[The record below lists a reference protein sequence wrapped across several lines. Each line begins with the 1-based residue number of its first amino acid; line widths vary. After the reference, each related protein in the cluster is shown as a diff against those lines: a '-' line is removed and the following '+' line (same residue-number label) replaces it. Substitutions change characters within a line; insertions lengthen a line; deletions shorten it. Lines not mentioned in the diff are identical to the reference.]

1 MSLSD
6 GKSVV
11 TLETKDSKG
20 EAVVSGKK
28 KFKMANPLKAAQNLL
43 ARRRVREDK
52 RMLRREELMKQ
63 DAERFLMELEEK
75 HTWLAYE
82 LRERNFTRMVR
93 EQHVHFLTDKEE
105 KAEKARLLEQEKE
118 QGLAYFRG
126 QIQGYRRWQNSAAKH
141 LDISGHTGSV
151 ASVKL
156 TPCLGYI
163 VSCSSD
169 KTINVWAL
177 RSGKCL
183 LTLTGH
189 TKKVNDVD
197 IHPNFS
203 MNDYNVSIVSCSS
216 DCTLRYWNC
225 VVNEPIKVI
234 QFSGAH

>member
-1 MSLSD
+1 MS
-6 GKSVV
+6 VATANTAV
-11 TLETKDSKG
+11 TGESKDSQ
-20 EAVVSGKK
+20 ATYVPKK
-28 KFKMANPLKAAQNLL
+28 KFKIPNPVKVAQQAL
-43 ARRRVREDK
+43 AKRKVREEK
-52 RMLRREELMKQ
+52 RLLRREELMKQ

-75 HTWLAYE
+75 HSWLAYE
-82 LRERNFTRMVR
+82 LRERNFTRMVK
-93 EQHVHFLTDKEE
+93 EHHVNVLIDKEE
-105 KAEKARLLEQEKE
+105 KSEKARLLEQEKE

-169 KTINVWAL
+169 KTIMVWAL

-189 TKKVNDVD
+189 SKKVNDID

-225 VVNEPIKVI
+225 VVNEPMKV
-234 QFSGAH
+234 